1 MKGKTRKSLTKR
13 FRITKSGKILRR
25 AAGQDHFRAKKSGKT
40 IRQKRKWVVLSDS
53 EKKAIRKYLK
63 FVKRK

>member
-13 FRITKSGKILRR
+13 FKITKSGKILRR
-25 AAGQDHFRAKKSGKT
+25 SAGQNHFRAKKSGKT
-40 IRQKRKWVVLSDS
+40 IRQKRKWAVLSDS
-53 EKKAIRKYLK
+53 EKKAIKKYLK